1 MSTMPVGGLIP
12 RATDDAAD
20 LVVRN
25 AEIHTG
31 DPRLPQAERIAV
43 RDGVI
48 TVVGGDKDVADQ
60 VGPAARVVDALGR
73 RMLPGLDDT
82 RLRVIRTASTTY
94 ANCAGTA
101 CAP

>member
-1 MSTMPVGGLIP
+1 MSTMTVGGLIP

-31 DPRLPQAERIAV
+31 DPRLPQAEWITV

-48 TVVGGDKDVADQ
+48 TVVGGDKDVATRSAPPPP
-60 VGPAARVVDALGR
+60 GWSTRSAAG
-73 RMLPGLDDT
+73 
-82 RLRVIRTASTTY
+82 
-94 ANCAGTA
+94 
-101 CAP
+101 